1 LGFDLTIMRLKVR
14 CNQLKLLPAELKQL
28 SKLEQLWVRLFWR
41 ICHLVLTVALLSL
54 PETLSDWT
62 RG

>member
-1 LGFDLTIMRLKVR
+1 MRLKVR

-41 ICHLVLTVALLSL
+41 ICHLVLTVGLCFMLSL